1 MENIPPVINY
11 YNNCLLQYGEAVLLL
26 FGVLMNNIPADV
38 DMLHRCNTENNFGCC
53 IHVFKGICKI
63 FLGLKIGFI
72 HLTLF

>member
-11 YNNCLLQYGEAVLLL
+11 YNNRLLQYGQAVLLL
-26 FGVLMNNIPADV
+26 FGVLMNNIPA
-38 DMLHRCNTENNFGCC
+38 ENNFGCC

-63 FLGLKIGFI
+63 FLGLKI